1 MGAYRCWPVPF
12 PLGFIFQGTLKRV
25 LLVRGLESP
34 IRAILWPASS
44 ATIMPPAG
52 WTAIPDAS
60 EFTLEGKSPRI
71 VTVLSCAIWAS
82 CRSDPAGSWRLLTK
96 RLLVA
101 KFAATASPPL
111 RGGVETPVARTLI
124 EEAVGAGPPVVPR
137 ISNLERPSGNSV

>member
-60 EFTLEGKSPRI
+60 EFTNEGKSPRI
-71 VTVLSCAIWAS
+71 VTVLSCAILAS
-82 CRSDPAGSWRLLTK
+82 RRADPAGACGRLATS
-96 RLLVA
+96 LLGA
-101 KFAATASPPL
+101 KFP
-111 RGGVETPVARTLI
+111 
-124 EEAVGAGPPVVPR
+124 
-137 ISNLERPSGNSV
+137 